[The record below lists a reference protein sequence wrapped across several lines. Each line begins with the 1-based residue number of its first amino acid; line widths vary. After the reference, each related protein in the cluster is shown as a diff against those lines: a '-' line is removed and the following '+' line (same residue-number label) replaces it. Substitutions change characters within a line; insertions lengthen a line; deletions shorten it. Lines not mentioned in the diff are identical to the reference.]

1 MLDHDC
7 LFDSNQLRVKI
18 QGVDKLYVVKRLL
31 PRRRGNFLIEIIAR
45 DNEQVMI
52 VAEHTI
58 LGLVL
63 NKTLEVELGA
73 AETQAKEIM
82 AEILRLYLGM
92 QCRKTTRPQNG
103 SRFERR
109 LSLTRPRD

>member
-1 MLDHDC
+1 
-7 LFDSNQLRVKI
+7 
-18 QGVDKLYVVKRLL
+18 VVKRLL

-82 AEILRLYLGM
+82 AEILDFIWECNAEKRDP
-92 QCRKTTRPQNG
+92 KADQNAK
-103 SRFERR
+103 
-109 LSLTRPRD
+109 DD